1 MDYPTT
7 PRNDHHLTT
16 EIGPGGELSPPGSQE
31 SPNQSRPGPSLLTSR
46 PLEDTAMDDDFD
58 PDDADLYGP
67 TDSGPQPRGAGA
79 TGGISNGGGDGVKA
93 GGKYVPGSGWNNKK
107 AQDEFHRALENVV
120 DQDFTLREFGDVLL
134 DGYEANGMEQS
145 RS

>member
-1 MDYPTT
+1 
-7 PRNDHHLTT
+7 
-16 EIGPGGELSPPGSQE
+16 
-31 SPNQSRPGPSLLTSR
+31 
-46 PLEDTAMDDDFD
+46 MDDDFD

-67 TDSGPQPRGAGA
+67 TESGPQQRGTAA
-79 TGGISNGGGDGVKA
+79 TGGISNGGGE
-93 GGKYVPGSGWNNKK
+93 GGKLGAQYVPGSGWNNKK

-134 DGYEANGMEQS
+134 EGNEANGSEKS